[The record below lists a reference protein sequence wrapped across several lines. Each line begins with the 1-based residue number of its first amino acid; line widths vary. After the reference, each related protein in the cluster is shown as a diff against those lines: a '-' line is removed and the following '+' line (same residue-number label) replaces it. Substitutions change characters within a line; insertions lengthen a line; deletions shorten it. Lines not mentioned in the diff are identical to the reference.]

1 MEKNNFYTSEELAK
15 ELRVNIMTIY
25 RYIKAGKV
33 KAYKIGKEFRIDKS
47 EFYSFLDKVKTELER
62 IKKRQ
67 SKFYK
72 DSVIKIKKEYNQIQG
87 KLDKSLDLV
96 LNGVINKDEFSKIS
110 KDLQERKAEL
120 EYKLKDYE
128 VK

>member
-1 MEKNNFYTSEELAK
+1 MEKNNFYTAEELAK

-47 EFYSFLDKVKTELER
+47 EFCGFLDKVKTELER

-110 KDLQERKAEL
+110 KELQERKAEL

-128 VK
+128 SK

>member
-1 MEKNNFYTSEELAK
+1 MEKNNFYTAEELAK